1 VRECNELTVYYGL
14 YLSEEQMRE
23 VAGRRFEALRNTGR
37 VEFGGGILKKLLTA
51 FRDSPYLTRENYEDA
66 ILELQDS
73 FYYFKNESMDRI
85 GDDELIAFMKE
96 KFDGVCQ
103 GRWKPFRAPLWK
115 TCAATPGT
123 DIIPT
128 ARACSEENLW
138 TNHLIWPRC
147 CKACLRSPSPGT
159 RRGWYGRNSMNF

>member
-1 VRECNELTVYYGL
+1 MDENFSLSLRNLQMEKTIAELRECNELTVYYGL

-103 GRWKPFRAPLWK
+103 GSLEALS
-115 TCAATPGT
+115 GT
-123 DIIPT
+123 SLEDLC
-128 ARACSEENLW
+128 RN
-138 TNHLIWPRC
+138 
-147 CKACLRSPSPGT
+147 T
-159 RRGWYGRNSMNF
+159 RYGYHTDGESLF